1 MRRLLTNTHSTASA
15 DILTQDEL
23 IRLWDEHKD
32 RFAPMRT
39 GELEIV
45 E

>member
-1 MRRLLTNTHSTASA
+1 MLIHTYSNAIA
-15 DILTQDEL
+15 DIANQDEL

>member
-1 MRRLLTNTHSTASA
+1 MPVNTSVRHA
-15 DILTQDEL
+15 DILNQDEL